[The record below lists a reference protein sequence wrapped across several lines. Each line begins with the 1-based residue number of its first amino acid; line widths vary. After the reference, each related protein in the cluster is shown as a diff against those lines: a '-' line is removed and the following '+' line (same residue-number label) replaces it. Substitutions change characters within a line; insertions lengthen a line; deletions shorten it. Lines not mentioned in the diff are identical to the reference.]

1 MPFGYYKPP
10 AVMGSAAKA
19 TPLADTAPAAKPA
32 APASKPMV
40 ERPIGDYDPR
50 RAKRQLSRPI
60 FGGRR

>member
-10 AVMGSAAKA
+10 SLAAGAKA
-19 TPLADTAPAAKPA
+19 KPLADTAPAAKP
-32 APASKPMV
+32 PTRDRTPV

-50 RAKRQLSRPI
+50 RAKRQMSRPI

>member
-10 AVMGSAAKA
+10 SAAGASKA
-19 TPLADTAPAAKPA
+19 KPTAPAAPKPA
-32 APASKPMV
+32 AADRSSTPAV

-50 RAKRQLSRPI
+50 RAKRQMSRPI